1 MKNSAKVLSIFGIA
15 TLILVVVVAIMIGA
29 MPV

>member
-15 TLILVVVVAIMIGA
+15 TLILVVVVAFIVGKTLF
-29 MPV
+29 

>member
-15 TLILVVVVAIMIGA
+15 TLILVVIVAFLVA
-29 MPV
+29 TTLA

>member
-1 MKNSAKVLSIFGIA
+1 MKNSAKVLSMFGIA
-15 TLILVVVVAIMIGA
+15 TLILVVVVALMVGA